1 MLPIECFLALPKPL
15 KTPKI
20 VFPDPGL
27 ALIFP
32 AIFPGSLRP
41 FAIIIGES
49 LCPHQ
54 PLCLRLV
61 APEHRGTI
69 LK

>member
-1 MLPIECFLALPKPL
+1 L
-15 KTPKI
+15 KNYKM
-20 VFPDPGL
+20 VVPDPGL

-32 AIFPGSLRP
+32 AIFPGSLPP

-49 LCPHQ
+49 SCPHQ
-54 PLCLRLV
+54 ALCLRLV
-61 APEHRGTI
+61 APVHRGTI